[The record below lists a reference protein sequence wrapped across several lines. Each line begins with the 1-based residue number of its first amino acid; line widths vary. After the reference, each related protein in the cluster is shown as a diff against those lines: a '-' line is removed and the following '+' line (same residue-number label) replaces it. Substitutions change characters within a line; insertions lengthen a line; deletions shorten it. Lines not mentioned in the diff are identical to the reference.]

1 MVRLEAE
8 ATAVVQ
14 LAEMVTAS
22 ATRTGF
28 DVRVLLFA
36 LELSRITAE
45 RVYP

>member
-8 ATAVVQ
+8 ATAVAQ

-28 DVRVLLFA
+28 DVRVLLCA
-36 LELSRITAE
+36 LELSKMTADL
-45 RVYP
+45 V